1 MVQFTPLL
9 TRYLWGHMQQPWR
22 CCSRSQGPR
31 SPRRALGSESRLSG
45 LWVYG
50 LALSPLAQ
58 LKLRVA
64 ATESA
69 GACLAERF
77 SQRLRL
83 FVVVADHE
91 RRLDHVG
98 ERVKRGHLRVAK
110 H

>member
-1 MVQFTPLL
+1 
-9 TRYLWGHMQQPWR
+9 MQQTWR
-22 CCSRSQGPR
+22 CCSLKVPAG
-31 SPRRALGSESRLSG
+31 AARLDC
-45 LWVYG
+45 G